1 MTDIGVAVFAE
12 WGVLPQNVVLLPVSP
27 FSSHGQF
34 IVSS

>member
-1 MTDIGVAVFAE
+1 MTDIGVDVFAE
-12 WGVLPQNVVLLPVSP
+12 WGVLPQNVGLLPVSP